1 MSKVASHSFPWLQ
14 IHRVSKF
21 ALTCFPVQWFKCSTA
36 VVEPVPCC
44 SCGRHIQPSWH
55 AGDFHQNCYS
65 IYNHELLALVLI
77 KLEDFFVT
85 RIFLFAMNHSCDIVN
100 PGQMKSLLWFNSQLA
115 CWFIRCPFDVVFYQP
130 RCNCS
135 SDCCSVIKSA
145 NLLKTTSAEVTLVL
159 WQKVV
164 FPHNNLAR

>member
-21 ALTCFPVQWFKCSTA
+21 ALTCFPVQWFKCNTA

-55 AGDFHQNCYS
+55 EGDFHQNCYS
-65 IYNHELLALVLI
+65 IYNHELLALVNQNCG
-77 KLEDFFVT
+77 FV
-85 RIFLFAMNHSCDIVN
+85 RKKNFLVHYESILCDIVN

-145 NLLKTTSAEVTLVL
+145 NLLKFTSAEGTLIL

-164 FPHNNLAR
+164 FQQSNLAR